1 MRVPL
6 SDGAEAVFTDH
17 DNGKT
22 SGLPVV
28 LLHGLTSNSTTG
40 VPSSPDWQEGESSPL
55 ISAATVR
62 LPDHRSRHNPTSA
75 FLVSP
80 KT

>member
-22 SGLPVV
+22 SGRRLCCCTARP
-28 LLHGLTSNSTTG
+28 SNSTTG
-40 VPSSPDWQEGESSPL
+40 VILADWQEGESSPL

-62 LPDHRSRHNPTSA
+62 LPITGHATIRSA